1 VEGDLLDRFHSLNI
15 NPIMT
20 DHRYRGEWTL
30 SYSLDLSECF
40 EMIWLLKSG
49 LSSQFIIINLPHTKA
64 GLVCHHIPILCHL
77 CDVTTTSIPQSTE
90 SSWLMEEVDREPE
103 VEQESEEELEEIVS
117 KKTKESMIRSE
128 AQNYSKKLAKRGVVS
143 SPPSLLPSSPH

>member
-1 VEGDLLDRFHSLNI
+1 
-15 NPIMT
+15 
-20 DHRYRGEWTL
+20 
-30 SYSLDLSECF
+30 
-40 EMIWLLKSG
+40 
-49 LSSQFIIINLPHTKA
+49 
-64 GLVCHHIPILCHL
+64 
-77 CDVTTTSIPQSTE
+77 
-90 SSWLMEEVDREPE
+90 MEEVDREPQ